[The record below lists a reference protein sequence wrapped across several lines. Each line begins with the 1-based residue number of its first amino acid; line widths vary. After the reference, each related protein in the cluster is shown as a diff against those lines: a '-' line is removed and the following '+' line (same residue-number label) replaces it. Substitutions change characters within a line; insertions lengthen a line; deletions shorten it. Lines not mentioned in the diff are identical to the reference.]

1 MRIGIPRE
9 IAPGE
14 RRVALTP
21 DMVARLTKGGHSV
34 TVQSGAGDAAGFP
47 DAAYSV
53 AGATMQAE
61 TAALYAGAEAVLKV
75 HRPSRGENGAANEAA
90 LLQSGSVLIS
100 FLRPGNDKPLLEQ
113 LAARGVTA
121 FSMELVPRISRAQ
134 SMDAL
139 SSQATVAGYKA
150 VLVAADALPKFFP
163 MLMTAAGTIRPATVL
178 VIGAGVAGLQAIA
191 TARRLGAVVESFDTR
206 PAVREQVQSLGAKF
220 VSLDLETHDAED
232 AGGYAKALSED
243 HLQREQALIA
253 KHVASADVVITTAQ
267 IPGRPAPRLITR
279 AMVAAMRPGS
289 VIVDLAAESG
299 GNCEA
304 SQPGQTIT
312 ADGVTVIA
320 PLNLPSELALHASQ
334 MYARNV
340 TALLELLAPKGTL
353 NVDMTDE
360 IIRGACVTHGG
371 RVLYPP
377 APAATVAAPAAAGAP
392 R

>member
-1 MRIGIPRE
+1 MRIAIPRE

-21 DMVARLTKGGHSV
+21 DMVTRLIKGGHSV
-34 TVQSGAGDAAGFP
+34 TVQSGAGERAGFP
-47 DAAYSV
+47 DAAYES
-53 AGATMQAE
+53 AGATVTPDA
-61 TAALYAGAEAVLKV
+61 TALHADADAVLKV
-75 HRPSRGENGAANEAA
+75 HRPTSVTSDSNGAHEAT
-90 LLQSGSVLIS
+90 LLRKGCVLIS
-100 FLRPGNDKPLLEQ
+100 FFRPASDVALLDQ
-113 LAARGVTA
+113 LAAREVTA

-139 SSQATVAGYKA
+139 SSQATIAGYKA
-150 VLVAADALPKFFP
+150 VLLAANALPKFFP

-191 TARRLGAVVESFDTR
+191 TARRLGAVVEAFDTR
-206 PAVREQVQSLGAKF
+206 PAVKEQVQSLGAKF
-220 VSLDLETHDAED
+220 VSIELETHDAED
-232 AGGYAKALSED
+232 AGGYAKALSDD

-253 KHVASADVVITTAQ
+253 KHVAAADVVITTAQ
-267 IPGRPAPRLITR
+267 VPGRPAPRLITTE
-279 AMVAAMRPGS
+279 MVSAMRPGS

-304 SQPGQTIT
+304 SSPGR
-312 ADGVTVIA
+312 TVVVHDVSVLA
-320 PLNLPSELALHASQ
+320 PLNVPSELAFHASQ

-353 NVDMTDE
+353 NVDMNDE
-360 IIRGACVTHGG
+360 IIRGACITHGG

-377 APAATVAAPAAAGAP
+377 APAVAPAATGAA

>member
-1 MRIGIPRE
+1 
-9 IAPGE
+9 
-14 RRVALTP
+14 
-21 DMVARLTKGGHSV
+21 MVTRLTKAAHAV
-34 TVQSGAGDAAGFP
+34 KVQAGAGERAGFP
-47 DAAYSV
+47 DAAYES
-53 AGATMQAE
+53 AGATLVGD
-61 TAALYAGAEAVLKV
+61 AATLYGAADAVLKV
-75 HRPSRGENGAANEAA
+75 HRPAQGNSNGAHEAVM
-90 LLQSGSVLIS
+90 LRKGSILIS
-100 FLRPGNDKPLLEQ
+100 LLRPGNDAPLLEQ
-113 LAARGVTA
+113 LAARDITA

-150 VLVAADALPKFFP
+150 VLLAADALPKFFP

-206 PAVREQVQSLGAKF
+206 PAVKEQVQSLGAKF
-220 VSLDLETHDAED
+220 VSIELETHDAED

-267 IPGRPAPRLITR
+267 IPGRPAPRLITTP
-279 AMVAAMRPGS
+279 MLAAMRPGS
-289 VIVDLAAESG
+289 VVVDLAAESG

-304 SQPGQTIT
+304 SQPGSTVT
-312 ADGVTVIA
+312 VGGVTVMA
-320 PLNLPSELALHASQ
+320 PLNLPSELAFHASQ

-353 NVDMTDE
+353 NVDMNDE

-377 APAATVAAPAAAGAP
+377 APVVPAAVASQDDASAASAAAP
-392 R
+392 RSR

>member
-1 MRIGIPRE
+1 MRIAIPRE

-21 DMVARLTKGGHSV
+21 DMVARLIKVGHSV
-34 TVQSGAGDAAGFP
+34 SIQSGAGERAGFP
-47 DAAYSV
+47 DSSYQS
-53 AGATMQAE
+53 AGATLVPEA
-61 TAALYAGAEAVLKV
+61 AALYGEADAVLKV
-75 HRPSRGENGAANEAA
+75 HRPMSGESNGAHEAT
-90 LLQSGSVLIS
+90 LLRKGSVLIS
-100 FLRPGNDKPLLEQ
+100 FFRPASDAALLDR
-113 LAARGVTA
+113 LAEREVTA
-121 FSMELVPRISRAQ
+121 FSVELVPRISRAQ

-150 VLVAADALPKFFP
+150 VLLAANALPKFFP

-191 TARRLGAVVESFDTR
+191 TARRLGAIVEAFDTR
-206 PAVREQVQSLGAKF
+206 PAVKEQVQSLGAKF
-220 VSLDLETHDAED
+220 VSIELETHDAED
-232 AGGYAKALSED
+232 AGGYAKALSDD

-253 KHVASADVVITTAQ
+253 KHVAAADVVVTTAQ
-267 IPGRPAPRLITR
+267 VPGRPAPRLITSP
-279 AMVAAMRPGS
+279 MVAAMRPGS

-304 SQPGQTIT
+304 SHPGHTVSVG
-312 ADGVTVIA
+312 GVTVLA
-320 PLNLPSELALHASQ
+320 PLNVPSELAFHASQ

-353 NVDMTDE
+353 NVDMNDE

-377 APAATVAAPAAAGAP
+377 APAALPVTTGAN